1 MLHMNHPSS
10 STALLVLETMRC
22 LLFGYVLVGVGG
34 CWWMLVD
41 VGVFQQ
47 AGITVG
53 VVFLRVSLLV
63 WCLTSLAT
71 TTNAYCLSMRTVYQ
85 CALFINAYCL
95 SMRTVYQC

>member
-1 MLHMNHPSS
+1 ML
-10 STALLVLETMRC
+10 VD
-22 LLFGYVLVGVGG
+22 VGG